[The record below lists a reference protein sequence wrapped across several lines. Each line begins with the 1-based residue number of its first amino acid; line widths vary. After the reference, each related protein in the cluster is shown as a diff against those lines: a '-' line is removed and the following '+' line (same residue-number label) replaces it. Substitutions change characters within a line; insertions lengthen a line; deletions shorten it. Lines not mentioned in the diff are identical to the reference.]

1 MKSLVFAVALLF
13 CPPLASAQENVENG
27 PPITQEDAE
36 AKAKE
41 FLDGVL
47 KDPYSAVYSWEPV
60 QAGWWK
66 DGLLYG
72 GKKHVGWVLKG
83 TVNSKNSYGGF
94 VGQTPIAFV
103 FRDGAITAAYMER
116 RGRSNTRSMDK
127 IK

>member
-1 MKSLVFAVALLF
+1 MNRLFLVLLLTLVW
-13 CPPLASAQENVENG
+13 PVVAQENVENG

-41 FLDGVL
+41 FLGGVL
-47 KDPYSAVYSWEPV
+47 KDPYSAVYSWQPV
-60 QAGWWK
+60 EAGWWK

-103 FRDGAITAAYMER
+103 FRDGVITAAYMER